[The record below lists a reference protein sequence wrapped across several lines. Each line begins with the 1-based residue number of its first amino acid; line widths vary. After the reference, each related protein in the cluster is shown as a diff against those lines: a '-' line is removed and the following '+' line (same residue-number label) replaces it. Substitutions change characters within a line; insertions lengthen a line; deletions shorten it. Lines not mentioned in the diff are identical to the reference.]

1 MKKKKLKES
10 IRTLGIKAKKAA
22 YLLANISENRKN
34 TALEE
39 LKKNLKISQ
48 NELIDINQK
57 DIENAS
63 NINLSSAMIDRL
75 TLTSERIEGMISNLD
90 EIIKLK
96 NPIGNIISEWT
107 RPNGLHIQ
115 KRSVPLGVIGMIYE
129 SRPNVTVDAS
139 AIAIKAGNSIILRG
153 GRDSYYSSH
162 KLKDII
168 NTSFLKADLPE
179 NVVQMLSSPE
189 RSAIDE
195 MVQLDKYIDVII
207 PRGGKELIKRIK
219 DKSSIPMIK
228 HLDGI
233 CHVFV
238 EKNADLKKAKE
249 IIFNSKMR
257 RPGICGAAETLLVDK
272 SLSNQILNL
281 IQKLVD
287 AKCEIRG
294 DEFISQLHP
303 DFKKATEEDW
313 ATEYLD
319 KIISIKLV
327 DGTQQAINHIN
338 KYSSGHTESIITE
351 NKEVFEI
358 FYKQIDSA
366 IILQNASTQF
376 ADGGEFGFGAE
387 IGISTDKL
395 HVRGPVGAEHLTS
408 FKYVVHGNGQVRH

>member
-75 TLTSERIEGMISNLD
+75 TLTSERIEGMISNLE

-115 KRSVPLGVIGMIYE
+115 KISVPLGVIGMIYE

-168 NTSFLKADLPE
+168 NTSFLKAGLPE